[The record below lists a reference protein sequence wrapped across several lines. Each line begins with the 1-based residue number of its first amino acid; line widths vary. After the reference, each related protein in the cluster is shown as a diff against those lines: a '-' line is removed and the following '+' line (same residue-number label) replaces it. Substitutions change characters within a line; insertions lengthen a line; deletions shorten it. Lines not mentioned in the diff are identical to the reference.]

1 MSSRSSSPNA
11 SSNPRLEGLARL
23 FPEARTQVT
32 SAWWFL
38 AAVVGIV
45 LSVSCSSVTSDAS
58 RRPTGGAGVTTPA
71 TWMRCGGSH
80 RRPGHGDTARR
91 TGHDRVERHRSA
103 DLVAALGELAEIQ
116 AAQTADTGTYKYK
129 YADLAQIM
137 STVRPIL
144 ARHNLAVTQ
153 LVSSTHEGELL
164 VRTVLLHASGES
176 FDMDPLGA
184 KMPVTPQQVGSFIS
198 YFRRYQLTGRL
209 GLAVEDDDGQ
219 AASKAPK
226 APAKKASQDPQTA
239 KAMALFRR
247 VGDRRPEATFAVD
260 VAHREAGSGVVERP

>member
-1 MSSRSSSPNA
+1 MT
-11 SSNPRLEGLARL
+11 
-23 FPEARTQVT
+23 EAN
-32 SAWWFL
+32 
-38 AAVVGIV
+38 
-45 LSVSCSSVTSDAS
+45 
-58 RRPTGGAGVTTPA
+58 GA
-71 TWMRCGGSH
+71 
-80 RRPGHGDTARR
+80 
-91 TGHDRVERHRSA
+91 SA

-116 AAQTADTGTYKYK
+116 AAQTADTGTYKYR

-144 ARHNLAVTQ
+144 AKHNLAVTQ

-164 VRTVLLHASGES
+164 VRTVLLHASGTE

-219 AASKAPK
+219 AAAKAPK
-226 APAKKASQDPQTA
+226 QPAKKASRDPQTD
-239 KAMALFRR
+239 KAMALFHELGIVDRKQRLRLTSLVVKREVGSWNDLDGKEKNVVIDDLQRR
-247 VGDRRPEATFAVD
+247 LSAAETAVRMHDADDQLDRDLIAAAAVADDEAERDQQDMGVARFDLDVD
-260 VAHREAGSGVVERP
+260 EPKIDSDLDDIHNG

>member
-1 MSSRSSSPNA
+1 MS
-11 SSNPRLEGLARL
+11 
-23 FPEARTQVT
+23 EAN
-32 SAWWFL
+32 
-38 AAVVGIV
+38 G
-45 LSVSCSSVTSDAS
+45 
-58 RRPTGGAGVTTPA
+58 
-71 TWMRCGGSH
+71 
-80 RRPGHGDTARR
+80 TA
-91 TGHDRVERHRSA
+91 SA

-116 AAQTADTGTYKYK
+116 AAQTADTGTYKYR

-226 APAKKASQDPQTA
+226 AAVKKAVSKDPQTA
-239 KAMALFRR
+239 KAMALFDELGIVDRKQRLRLTSLIVKREVGSWNDLDGKEKNVVIDDLQRR
-247 VGDRRPEATFAVD
+247 LSAAEVAVRMHD
-260 VAHREAGSGVVERP
+260 ADDQLDK

>member
-1 MSSRSSSPNA
+1 MTELN
-11 SSNPRLEGLARL
+11 G
-23 FPEARTQVT
+23 
-32 SAWWFL
+32 
-38 AAVVGIV
+38 
-45 LSVSCSSVTSDAS
+45 
-58 RRPTGGAGVTTPA
+58 
-71 TWMRCGGSH
+71 
-80 RRPGHGDTARR
+80 TA
-91 TGHDRVERHRSA
+91 SA

-116 AAQTADTGTYKYK
+116 AAQTADTGTYKYR

-226 APAKKASQDPQTA
+226 QPAKKAVSKDPQTA
-239 KAMALFRR
+239 KAMALFDELGI
-247 VGDRRPEATFAVD
+247 VDRKQRLRLTSLIVKREVTSWNDVPEKE
-260 VAHREAGSGVVERP
+260 REHCD